1 MKFHARDRDATTP
14 AGMTEWLH
22 RTVPL
27 SAAMG
32 VRVLHLEEGRATL
45 TMPLAPN
52 VNHMGTVFGGSLNA
66 LGLLTAAA
74 AALTRLRRDGYE
86 HQLAVRRSEYDYHR
100 PAPSAPTA
108 TAEVTAPQWSQIK
121 PALQAQKP
129 ARLKI
134 EANITTQNHPTGTLK
149 AHFTL
154 LPPPLPEPRGL

>member
-1 MKFHARDRDATTP
+1 MKFHTGDGDVTTP
-14 AGMTEWLH
+14 AAMTEWLH

-74 AALTRLRRDGYE
+74 AALTRLRPSGHK
-86 HQLAVRRSEYDYHR
+86 HQLVVSRSEYAYHR

-108 TAEVTAPQWSQIK
+108 TAEITDPQWSKIQ
-121 PALQAQKP
+121 PALQAGTP

-154 LPPPLPEPRGL
+154 LPPPTP

>member
-1 MKFHARDRDATTP
+1 MEFHTGDGDVTSPTE
-14 AGMTEWLH
+14 MTEWLH

-27 SAAMG
+27 SAAME
-32 VRVLHLEEGRATL
+32 VRVVRLEEGKATL

-86 HQLAVRRSEYDYHR
+86 HQLVVSRSEYDYHR
-100 PAPSAPTA
+100 PAPSAPEA
-108 TAEVTAPQWSQIK
+108 TAEITAPQWSQIR
-121 PALQAQKP
+121 PALEAGNP
-129 ARLKI
+129 ARLEIKTI
-134 EANITTQNHPTGTLK
+134 ITTQNHPIGTLK

-154 LPPPLPEPRGL
+154 LPPHPK

>member
-1 MKFHARDRDATTP
+1 MEFHTGDGDVTTP
-14 AGMTEWLH
+14 AEMTEWLH

-27 SAAMG
+27 SAAMQ
-32 VRVLHLEEGRATL
+32 VQVLHLQEGRATL

-74 AALTRLRRDGYE
+74 AALTRLRPAGHK
-86 HQLAVRRSEYDYHR
+86 HQLVVSRSEYDYHR

-108 TAEVTAPQWSQIK
+108 TAEITDPQWAKIQ

-134 EANITTQNHPTGTLK
+134 EANITTQNHPTGTLN
-149 AHFTL
+149 AHFAL
-154 LPPPLPEPRGL
+154 LPPPTP